1 MRQALRRQKGDSRQ
15 STRRGGQTVRNQ
27 REQATR
33 REGQTEE
40 ATRREGQTVHQGQTV
55 SETTSIVILV
65 MLPPPRS
72 VRRWVRCSAEGA
84 AEAAAKRRQRGTAFP
99 CRIQKNKR
107 LEKRRLA
114 HRPRETSAPT
124 RVGTGFLDQRSW
136 TRHD

>member
-84 AEAAAKRRQRGTAFP
+84 AEAAAKRRQRGTASRVASNP
-99 CRIQKNKR
+99 KNKR
-107 LEKRRLA
+107 LEKRRLDHLGDFRA
-114 HRPRETSAPT
+114 NESGNGLP
-124 RVGTGFLDQRSW
+124 VD
-136 TRHD
+136 

>member
-84 AEAAAKRRQRGTAFP
+84 AEAAAKRRQRGTASRVASNP
-99 CRIQKNKR
+99 KNKR
-107 LEKRRLA
+107 LEKRRLDHLGDLRA
-114 HRPRETSAPT
+114 NESGNGLP
-124 RVGTGFLDQRSW
+124 VD
-136 TRHD
+136 

>member
-1 MRQALRRQKGDSRQ
+1 M
-15 STRRGGQTVRNQ
+15 
-27 REQATR
+27 
-33 REGQTEE
+33 
-40 ATRREGQTVHQGQTV
+40 HQGQTV

-107 LEKRRLA
+107 LDKRRLA